1 MNSKKIRMAVIGL
14 GHMGQYMLRLAAQPE
29 FAQAVEIAAICEA
42 NEQAREQFRHT
53 YRDSLP
59 HAVWSSDYAALLEET
74 DADLACISV
83 PPAFHNHIVMEA
95 LRRKIHVFC
104 EKPLANSVE
113 EARELLQQ
121 AREAEV
127 VHAIHFS
134 MPHEPAV
141 ERVRHM
147 LAEKAI
153 GEIRK
158 LDLILQFPQ
167 WPRAWQHNSWIG
179 TRQQGGFVL
188 EVGVHWIHVIQK
200 LLGRITNVQ
209 SELELPAE
217 SGRCEK
223 GIRAALR
230 LDSGI
235 PVHVSGMS
243 GFSGEERV
251 SLILYGTEGTI
262 ALENWDHLYTG
273 AVGQPLEP
281 VQVEDSADTLPVV
294 RQVIRAIQGKPARY
308 FTFQDGYDAQVV
320 LEALRHPAS
329 SGWEDIW
336 PQYS

>member
-1 MNSKKIRMAVIGL
+1 MNSKKIRLAVIGL

-29 FAQAVEIAAICEA
+29 FAQAIEIAAICEA
-42 NEQAREQFRHT
+42 NEQAREQFQHT
-53 YRDSLP
+53 YQDSFP
-59 HAVWSSDYAALLEET
+59 HAAWYSDYAALLEET
-74 DADLACISV
+74 DVDLAYISV
-83 PPAFHNHIVMEA
+83 PPAFHYEIAMEA
-95 LRRKIHVFC
+95 LRRKIHIFC

-121 AREAEV
+121 AREAQV

-134 MPHEPAV
+134 MPHEPSV
-141 ERVRHM
+141 ERVRSM
-147 LAEKAI
+147 LEEKAI

-167 WPRAWQHNSWIG
+167 WPRSWQRNSWIG

-200 LLGRITNVQ
+200 LLGRITHVQ
-209 SELELPAE
+209 SELELPFE
-217 SGRCEK
+217 NGRCET
-223 GIRAALR
+223 GIRAGMR

-235 PVHVSGMS
+235 PVHVNGIS
-243 GFSGEERV
+243 GFAGEERV

-262 ALENWDHLYTG
+262 ALENWDQLFTG

-281 VQVEDSADTLPVV
+281 VQVQDSTAALPVL
-294 RQVIRAIQGKPARY
+294 RQVLHAIQGKPARY

-329 SGWEDIW
+329 AEWIDIR